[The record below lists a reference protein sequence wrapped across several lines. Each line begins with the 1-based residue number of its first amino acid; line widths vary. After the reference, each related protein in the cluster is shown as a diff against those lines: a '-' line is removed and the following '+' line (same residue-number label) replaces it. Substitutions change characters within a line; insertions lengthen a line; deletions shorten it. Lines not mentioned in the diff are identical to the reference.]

1 MNLIDSKCYYHSIL
15 SSDYYYDSIQ
25 INVVQSGNYTL
36 SSVDSRIQG
45 VIAYLYKE
53 HFSEYTSYER
63 LTAHSSDSCPMN
75 EFKII
80 TELQSSVTYILIMT
94 PYLSIGGGHF
104 SILVSGPN
112 NITFNPISKSHIE
125 SIFSAFNIEIFI
137 RTSSNIYIRTN
148 KRNSSLSTNMWKR
161 KLSL

>member
-63 LTAHSSDSCPMN
+63 LIAHSSDSCPMN

-80 TELQSSVTYILIMT
+80 TELQSSVTYILIMMPT
-94 PYLSIGGGHF
+94 NSLSINKF
-104 SILVSGPN
+104 SIVVFGPN
-112 NITFNPISKSHIE
+112 NITFNPISKSNIE
-125 SIFSAFNIEIFI
+125 LIFSSFD
-137 RTSSNIYIRTN
+137 
-148 KRNSSLSTNMWKR
+148 
-161 KLSL
+161 